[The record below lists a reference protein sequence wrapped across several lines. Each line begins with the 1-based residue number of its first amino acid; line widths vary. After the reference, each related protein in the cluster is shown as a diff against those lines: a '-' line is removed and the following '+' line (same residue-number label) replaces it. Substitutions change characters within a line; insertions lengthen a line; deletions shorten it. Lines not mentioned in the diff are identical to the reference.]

1 MWQAV
6 VLINMKLSGLYRLSN
21 SLVLA
26 IFHLSNLF
34 FMHTRFG
41 TFPKR
46 FSYIRSIFAGKLG
59 WNDNDLFVGME
70 RDIDVVS
77 VINDSSISTFCYGAK
92 AYVSLFL

>member
-1 MWQAV
+1 
-6 VLINMKLSGLYRLSN
+6 
-21 SLVLA
+21 
-26 IFHLSNLF
+26 
-34 FMHTRFG
+34 MHTRFG

-46 FSYIRSIFAGKLG
+46 FSYIRNIFAGKLG